1 MNKTL
6 DDLAE
11 SIDEDEISGKW
22 WMRVFKN
29 INESVDSSTSQADKV
44 RYVVQHLIMGSVL
57 ERYRKVPDNNLIARE
72 MIIRLE
78 NMTKLSWGV
87 EIEIEN
93 FKKYL
98 AQTDAQ
104 MRRDFLGKLF
114 SNSI

>member
-1 MNKTL
+1 
-6 DDLAE
+6 
-11 SIDEDEISGKW
+11 
-22 WMRVFKN
+22 
-29 INESVDSSTSQADKV
+29 
-44 RYVVQHLIMGSVL
+44 MGSVL

-104 MRRDFLGKLF
+104 MRRDFLGNVLGYSDDSDKRMLVT
-114 SNSI
+114 ICG

>member
-1 MNKTL
+1 
-6 DDLAE
+6 
-11 SIDEDEISGKW
+11 
-22 WMRVFKN
+22 
-29 INESVDSSTSQADKV
+29 
-44 RYVVQHLIMGSVL
+44 MGSVL

-98 AQTDAQ
+98 ARTDAQ
-104 MRRDFLGKLF
+104 MRRDFLGKFF
-114 SNSI
+114 SVLKRFIVRSDFISVKTR

>member
-1 MNKTL
+1 
-6 DDLAE
+6 
-11 SIDEDEISGKW
+11 
-22 WMRVFKN
+22 
-29 INESVDSSTSQADKV
+29 
-44 RYVVQHLIMGSVL
+44 
-57 ERYRKVPDNNLIARE
+57 

-104 MRRDFLGKLF
+104 MRRDFLGKILL
-114 SNSI
+114 STDKIHRYE

>member
-1 MNKTL
+1 
-6 DDLAE
+6 
-11 SIDEDEISGKW
+11 
-22 WMRVFKN
+22 
-29 INESVDSSTSQADKV
+29 
-44 RYVVQHLIMGSVL
+44 MGSVL
-57 ERYRKVPDNNLIARE
+57 ERYRKCPDNNLIARE

-104 MRRDFLGKLF
+104 MRRDFLGNVILLMICTVNTYVYR
-114 SNSI
+114 S

>member
-1 MNKTL
+1 
-6 DDLAE
+6 
-11 SIDEDEISGKW
+11 
-22 WMRVFKN
+22 
-29 INESVDSSTSQADKV
+29 
-44 RYVVQHLIMGSVL
+44 MGSVL

-104 MRRDFLGKLF
+104 MRRDFLGNF
-114 SNSI
+114 RQMIVTNGCW

>member
-1 MNKTL
+1 
-6 DDLAE
+6 
-11 SIDEDEISGKW
+11 
-22 WMRVFKN
+22 
-29 INESVDSSTSQADKV
+29 
-44 RYVVQHLIMGSVL
+44 MGSVL

-104 MRRDFLGKLF
+104 MRRDFLGNVIPKIGITDVYDKYRLSILIGIFYF
-114 SNSI
+114 SWCIEKYGN

>member
-1 MNKTL
+1 M

-29 INESVDSSTSQADKV
+29 INESVDSTTSQADKV

-104 MRRDFLGKLF
+104 MRRDFLGKFLV
-114 SNSI
+114 

>member
-1 MNKTL
+1 
-6 DDLAE
+6 
-11 SIDEDEISGKW
+11 
-22 WMRVFKN
+22 
-29 INESVDSSTSQADKV
+29 
-44 RYVVQHLIMGSVL
+44 MGSVL

-104 MRRDFLGKLF
+104 MRRDFLGNVILLMFNLYCKYRLSILIGIFYF
-114 SNSI
+114 SWCIEKYGN